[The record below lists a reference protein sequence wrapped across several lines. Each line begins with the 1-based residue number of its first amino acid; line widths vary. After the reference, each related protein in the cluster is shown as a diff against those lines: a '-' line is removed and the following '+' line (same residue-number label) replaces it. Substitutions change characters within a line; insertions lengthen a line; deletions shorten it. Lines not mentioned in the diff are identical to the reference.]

1 MATKRKMIS
10 EHASEA
16 SDQVVSESQFQIFD
30 RAMKLFR
37 AQDFRGARELFQK
50 AAEGSLREVAHNAR
64 LHVIMCDRRL
74 EKPELQLRSIEDFY
88 NVGVERLNARDYE
101 SARRNLQQ
109 ALEMTR
115 RDGDSADHVYYAM
128 AACQVL
134 SGDPRGAYEN
144 LKRAIEIEPRNRV
157 AARQDPDFAGT
168 AHQQLLQ
175 TLLYPEKSPF

>member
-1 MATKRKMIS
+1 M
-10 EHASEA
+10 
-16 SDQVVSESQFQIFD
+16 VSEPVSEIPKQVLTETQLQIFD
-30 RAMKLFR
+30 RATKLFR
-37 AQDFRGARELFQK
+37 AQDFRGARELFQR

-64 LHVIMCDRRL
+64 LHIMMCDRRL
-74 EKPELQLRSIEDFY
+74 EKPEIELRTIEDFY

-109 ALEMTR
+109 AIELTR
-115 RDGDSADHVYYAM
+115 KDGDAADHVYYAM
-128 AACQVL
+128 AACLIL
-134 SGDPRGAYEN
+134 SGDSSGAYEN

-168 AHQQLLQ
+168 AQQHVLQ